1 MQTGCKPPVNHF
13 IMNIYLKWK
22 KYSLL
27 KCEKNIS
34 FGICILIIISHDH
47 KMETNVKKC
56 HQVTIMAYTYNYETG
71 IIPFEPHTC
80 TKKTV
85 INNVNMY
92 CLH

>member
-13 IMNIYLKWK
+13 IMSIYLKWK
-22 KYSLL
+22 KYSLF

-34 FGICILIIISHDH
+34 FGICILIILSHDH

-56 HQVTIMAYTYNYETG
+56 HQVTIIAYTYNYKTG

-80 TKKTV
+80 TTKTV